1 MIKTD
6 EVIYRIRTQEEYDWL
21 MQELEKAGCR
31 WMDGTKPS
39 KLAIFY
45 IHISN
50 TYIYIKDKKLS
61 YGGYDHYRL
70 YHNSEECIEVSDIMK
85 KPLKTDKVIYRTNTQ
100 EEYDWLMEQL
110 EEAGCKWSSGYLP
123 TKANYW
129 RRYFTETC
137 INFNDDGIT
146 FADFDFYKNKSEYID
161 YEFIEVSDLMEDEEE
176 TEILDKLEDL
186 KDIENE
192 FENLVEQEE
201 ETDAREKLDAINTQ
215 INKQIEDLRKQGK
228 EPKAVEY
235 TIKVCFE

>member
-70 YHNSEECIEVSDIMK
+70 YHNSEEIIEVSDIMGK
-85 KPLKTDKVIYRTNTQ
+85 DVTTENLDEIDAINKQTRNQIND
-100 EEYDWLMEQL
+100 LMEQ
-110 EEAGCKWSSGYLP
+110 GHKPQKIVY
-123 TKANYW
+123 T
-129 RRYFTETC
+129 
-137 INFNDDGIT
+137 
-146 FADFDFYKNKSEYID
+146 
-161 YEFIEVSDLMEDEEE
+161 IEVY
-176 TEILDKLEDL
+176 
-186 KDIENE
+186 
-192 FENLVEQEE
+192 FE
-201 ETDAREKLDAINTQ
+201 
-215 INKQIEDLRKQGK
+215 
-228 EPKAVEY
+228 
-235 TIKVCFE
+235 